1 MDEETR
7 RKILPEELSF
17 ILTFYLLLTSLA
29 SITPLMGA
37 VCVLSTVY
45 HHEDKPVS
53 KEREKKT
60 DVLFLSFAL
69 LILRRVDEKEDR
81 LVYMG

>member
-1 MDEETR
+1 M
-7 RKILPEELSF
+7 
-17 ILTFYLLLTSLA
+17 
-29 SITPLMGA
+29 
-37 VCVLSTVY
+37 LSTVY

-53 KEREKKT
+53 KERKKKI

-69 LILRRVDEKEDR
+69 LVLRRVDEKEDR